1 VNSGEGSAARTLLSL
16 RCSGTVAAFGAG
28 EDTSGCEDQDM
39 AVRELLLELS
49 GQTLLDLVEAWQEGN
64 GDEDDNSALA
74 VADFELFIEIML
86 VS

>member
-1 VNSGEGSAARTLLSL
+1 
-16 RCSGTVAAFGAG
+16 
-28 EDTSGCEDQDM
+28 M

-64 GDEDDNSALA
+64 GDEDNNSALA